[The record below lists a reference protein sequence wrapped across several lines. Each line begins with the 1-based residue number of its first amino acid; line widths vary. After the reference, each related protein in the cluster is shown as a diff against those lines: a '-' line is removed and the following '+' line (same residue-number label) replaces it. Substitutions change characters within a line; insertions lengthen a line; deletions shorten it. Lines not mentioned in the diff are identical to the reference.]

1 MRLSVLPKEVE
12 MEEIITTYGDLP
24 IAEIE
29 SAVEKVTSF
38 IEEYVEEKKY
48 RELRELILQL
58 PSPDIAEIFG
68 ETDKKYHTLLF
79 RLLPKEQAAETFV
92 EMDSDTQRR
101 LIESFTDAELSE
113 ILSELYI
120 DDTVDLIEEMP
131 AIVVKRILKSS
142 TPQDRASI
150 NTILNYP
157 KSSAGSVMTT
167 EYVRFLETMDVEAA
181 LTHIRRVAID
191 KETIYTCYVTDRDR
205 RLKGVVTAK
214 QLLTSELDTPLSE
227 IMDENVIF
235 VSTHDDREEV
245 AYMLNKYGFL
255 AMPVTD
261 SERRL
266 VGIVTL
272 DDAIEVIKE
281 ESEEDFAKMAAIT
294 PTETPYLKTSIF
306 SIFLSRVPWLLI
318 LMLSSTISST
328 ILTGFEAALPAV
340 LVLFVPM
347 IMGTGGNSGG
357 QSSVT
362 VTRSISLSE
371 LDFSD
376 LFRVFW
382 KELRVGIM
390 CGALLGVVTFLKVLL
405 VDKLLLGNTAVTV
418 TVAVAVAL
426 SLTVTII
433 VAKIIGATL
442 PIVAKKIG
450 LDPAVMASPL
460 ITTLVDAISLMVYFF
475 VSTNVLGL

>member
-1 MRLSVLPKEVE
+1 
-12 MEEIITTYGDLP
+12 MEEKITTYGDLH

-29 SAVEKVTSF
+29 SAVEKATEI
-38 IEEYVEEKKY
+38 IEEFVEGKRY
-48 RELRELILQL
+48 RELRDLLCEL
-58 PSPDIAEIFG
+58 PAPDVAEIFSD
-68 ETDKKYHTLLF
+68 TDKRYHTVLF
-79 RLLPKEQAAETFV
+79 RLLPKELAAETFV

-181 LTHIRRVAID
+181 LTHVRRVAID

-205 RLKGVVTAK
+205 HLLGVVTAK
-214 QLLTSELDTPLSE
+214 QLLTAELDTPLTE

-235 VSTHDDREEV
+235 VNTHDDREEV
-245 AYMLNKYGFL
+245 AYLINKYGFL

-306 SIFLSRVPWLLI
+306 SLFCSRVPWLLI

-376 LFRVFW
+376 LLRVFW

-390 CGALLGVVTFLKVLL
+390 CGALLGVVTFAKVLL
-405 VDKLLLGNTAVTV
+405 VDKLLLGNSAVTV

-442 PIVAKKIG
+442 PIIAKRIG

-460 ITTLVDAISLMVYFF
+460 ITTLVDAISLIVYFF
-475 VSTNVLGL
+475 VSTNILGL